1 MKTAIIEQEQLP
13 VENFDNLGLQNSND
27 LFINIQMTGD
37 DDDPPTDPPT
47 DPPSEPGSVK
57 PIPIKEDEGQG
68 GNN

>member
-47 DPPSEPGSVK
+47 GSS
-57 PIPIKEDEGQG
+57 IRARFC
-68 GNN
+68 